1 MQQELQRLKKI
12 SRFMDSSFEG
22 PWGVKFGLDGLLGLI
37 PVLGDVL
44 TTCVS
49 LYIIVQSALLGAPA
63 SVLLRM
69 GLNVF
74 IENLL
79 DSIPLIGNLF
89 DFFWKSNDKNVALLE
104 SHSLNPSKTKFQAR
118 LVLGGI
124 AFSLLLSM
132 VASLAVSVL
141 LIKKL
146 IQLF

>member
-89 DFFWKSNDKNVALLE
+89 DFIWKSNDKNVALLE
-104 SHSLNPSKTKFQAR
+104 SHSHNPSKTKFQAR

>member
-79 DSIPLIGNLF
+79 DSVPLIGNFF

-124 AFSLLLSM
+124 AFSLLISM